1 MFRFSALVLREMI
14 RQDGVMTDT
23 APQTAVPT
31 TKAPGV
37 RARVRAQLTA
47 EIKASARRQLAVE
60 GASSLSLRAIARE
73 LDMASSAIYRYF
85 ASRDDLLTALI
96 IDAYD
101 SVGTAVEQADVRS
114 DQAEYRQRFIA
125 IASAIRNWAHAN
137 PHEYALIYGSPVPGY
152 AAPEDTVDPATRV
165 PVALI
170 SVLVD
175 SFAGRSGAGKVDLAP
190 DDGLAASL
198 AQLSE
203 FVDHQVSAP
212 VLAEGVRAW
221 GEIFGLVSLE
231 LFGHFNNAVTD
242 PGEFFTHAVASLADR
257 TLAL

>member
-1 MFRFSALVLREMI
+1 MS
-14 RQDGVMTDT
+14 DT
-23 APQTAVPT
+23 APHAAAPT

-47 EIKASARRQLAVE
+47 EIKASARQQLAVE

-101 SVGTAVEQADVRS
+101 SVGTAVEQADAAF
-114 DQAEYRQRFIA
+114 DQADYRLRFIA
-125 IASAIRNWAHAN
+125 MASAVRSWAHAN

-175 SFAGRSGAGKVDLAP
+175 SFAGRSGTGKVDLAP
-190 DDGLAASL
+190 DEGLVASL

-203 FVDHQVSAP
+203 FVDHQVPAP
-212 VLAEGVRAW
+212 VLAQGVRAW

-242 PGEFFTHAVASLADR
+242 PGEFFTHAVSLLADR